1 MSRQDLVLIRRFASD
16 VEARLAMSLLE
27 SAEIEC
33 FITDENI
40 SVLVPSSAFM
50 CGVWVRAED
59 ADEAEALLSNSEN

>member
-1 MSRQDLVLIRRFASD
+1 
-16 VEARLAMSLLE
+16 MSLLE

-50 CGVWVRAED
+50 CGVWVRVED
-59 ADEAEALLSNSEN
+59 VDEAEALLSNPEN